1 LPSDEN
7 GTDVNST
14 ISPVTST
21 LPILEKRIIELDV
34 IRPGRWGWWPRTEDE
49 QLPEQKFTIAA
60 DGIVE
65 IPLEI
70 PADVTSVSITVRR
83 VLVCFNVM
91 LFLHVFGIL
100 FCLLQSIIC

>member
-1 LPSDEN
+1 MPSDEN

-14 ISPVTST
+14 FGPVTSAR
-21 LPILEKRIIELDV
+21 PILEKRIIEPDV
-34 IRPGRWGWWPRTEDE
+34 IMPGRWGWWPRTEDE

-91 LFLHVFGIL
+91 LFLHVLEYCFVYNNL
-100 FCLLQSIIC
+100 